1 MIGRHYGV
9 TSQTN
14 TRRGRYKRSMSE
26 QAQEVSNEA
35 IPQWAEGLYFAQGRF
50 SEAVVYR
57 DDEALYF
64 EHRGPD
70 SGIVRFPLEM
80 LQTLTTTIEANEE
93 LPPQ

>member
-1 MIGRHYGV
+1 
-9 TSQTN
+9 
-14 TRRGRYKRSMSE
+14 MSE
-26 QAQEVSNEA
+26 QAQKLRNEA
-35 IPQWAEGLYFAQGRF
+35 IPEEAEGIYYAQGHF
-50 SEAVVYR
+50 SETLLYR

-64 EHRGPD
+64 EYRGPD

>member
-1 MIGRHYGV
+1 
-9 TSQTN
+9 
-14 TRRGRYKRSMSE
+14 MSE
-26 QAQEVSNEA
+26 QAQEVRNEA
-35 IPQWAEGLYFAQGRF
+35 IPQWAEGLYFAQGHF
-50 SEAVVYR
+50 SEALLYR

-93 LPPQ
+93 LPPR

>member
-1 MIGRHYGV
+1 MKGRHYGV
-9 TSQTN
+9 TSKTS

-26 QAQEVSNEA
+26 QAQKVRNEA

-50 SEAVVYR
+50 SEALVYR

-70 SGIVRFPLEM
+70 SGIVRFPIEM
-80 LQTLTTTIEANEE
+80 LQTLTRVIEADEE
-93 LPPQ
+93 LPLR